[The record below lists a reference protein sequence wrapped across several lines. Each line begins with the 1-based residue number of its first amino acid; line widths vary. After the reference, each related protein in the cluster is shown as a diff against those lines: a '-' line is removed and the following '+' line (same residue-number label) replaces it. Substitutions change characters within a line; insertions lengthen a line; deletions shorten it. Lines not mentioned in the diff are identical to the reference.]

1 MATDKCQKRPSQITR
16 RGKEIHTAVYVK
28 IIISV
33 LKLQSAMITF
43 KQNYFNFYTVM

>member
-1 MATDKCQKRPSQITR
+1 M
-16 RGKEIHTAVYVK
+16 HTAVHGT
-28 IIISV
+28 IMISV